1 MYTGLGATATY
12 IEQNVKILCCEST
25 NIILF
30 YQSTLT
36 IKVI

>member
-1 MYTGLGATATY
+1 MYIVLGAMAKY

-25 NIILF
+25 YIILF